1 MTAPIPNPAPRG
13 ATTKGNLSP
22 ARQRLVELMQ
32 RLNFGRIDHLEVRG
46 GEPVLDPMPAVVREH
61 KFCADNTPRPE
72 AGRDC
77 KLKNQVADLMA
88 LLDEI
93 GDGTI
98 SVLSFK
104 HGLPFHAELPV

>member
-1 MTAPIPNPAPRG
+1 MSAPISNPAPRG
-13 ATTKGNLSP
+13 EATKRNLSP
-22 ARQRLVELMQ
+22 ARQHLVELMQ
-32 RLNFGRIDHLEVRG
+32 RHNFGRIEGLEVRG
-46 GEPVLDPMPAVVREH
+46 GEPVLDPKPVVIREH
-61 KFCADNTPRPE
+61 KFCADNAARPE

-98 SVLSFK
+98 LVLSFK
-104 HGLPFHAELPV
+104 HGTPFHAELPV